1 MPKELIVRRKVSF
14 LFVYLV
20 IIFFNYSSK
29 TKKIQSNIAGSSYD
43 YDTYLQFLQELKV
56 IQKQYFFSKKITK
69 LQIEI
74 LQKIVSDKKIKE
86 HIVQLI
92 FLSKYYLD
100 KYDQEKKIYR
110 TLGECFFL
118 LGEKEY
124 KNSLYYY
131 QQYIK
136 KLEKVS
142 FYISL
147 RLIFI
152 NFKLQNYEWVE
163 AFCEQQLQNYPNNI
177 DIYYYYVQ
185 SIFQQKK
192 NIKAYQK
199 IKTLLKN
206 ESLKYNEKTVKIF
219 SLLFFL
225 LKKFNLNTKIEYYYR
240 IAIEISDYEF
250 QFVKSY
256 SNFLLQQKQK
266 GKSIQIAEEAY
277 KKKKNKKYL
286 RLLKKI
292 YRTKV

>member
-14 LFVYLV
+14 LFVYLFIISLLLFLSV
-20 IIFFNYSSK
+20 IFFNYSSK
-29 TKKIQSNIAGSSYD
+29 TKKIQSNIANSNYN

-69 LQIEI
+69 LQIKI

-92 FLSKYYLD
+92 FLSKYYLE
-100 KYDQEKKIYR
+100 KYGQEKEVYHA
-110 TLGECFFL
+110 LGKCFFL
-118 LGEKEY
+118 LGKKEY

-131 QQYIK
+131 QQYITT
-136 KLEKVS
+136 LEKIS
-142 FYISL
+142 FNISL
-147 RLIFI
+147 RIIFI
-152 NFKLQNYEWVE
+152 NFELQNYQWVE

-185 SIFQQKK
+185 SIVQQKK

-206 ESLKYNEKTVKIF
+206 KFLKYNEKTAKIF
-219 SLLFFL
+219 NLLFLL
-225 LKKFNLNTKIEYYYR
+225 LKKFHLNTKIEYYYR

-256 SNFLLQQKQK
+256 SNFLLEQKQK
-266 GKSIQIAEEAY
+266 GKSIQITQEAY
-277 KKKKNKKYL
+277 KKKKK
-286 RLLKKI
+286 
-292 YRTKV
+292 